1 MAGSMRA
8 NSHRRTRFSVR
19 WGAGRSAPWVRA
31 ALGLWQ
37 ARGLMLSACL
47 VLLGAACASQLHA
60 GGGPS
65 GPAGSPET
73 TLSVFAASSLAEPF
87 REIGQLFEREH
98 PGAKVIFNHAG
109 SQQLAQQLA
118 QGAPADVFASAG
130 PQPMQGAV
138 ESGRVRSGVVVQ
150 FASNR
155 LAVIYPADN
164 PAGLRTIQ
172 DLARPGLR
180 LVLAAPEVPAGQYAL
195 DFLDK
200 ARGDPDF
207 GPGFPDGVLANVVS
221 YEENVKAVVS
231 KVALGEADA
240 GIAYT
245 TDVAAAG
252 SGKIGHLDIPD
263 RVNVLA
269 VYSIAPIADSHEA
282 ELAKEFVRYRAFT

>member
-1 MAGSMRA
+1 
-8 NSHRRTRFSVR
+8 
-19 WGAGRSAPWVRA
+19 VRA

-37 ARGLMLSACL
+37 ASGLVLSACL
-47 VLLGAACASQLHA
+47 ALLVSGCVVPLPAAGDLP
-60 GGGPS
+60 GPTKS
-65 GPAGSPET
+65 SET
-73 TLSVFAASSLAEPF
+73 TLSAFVAASLTESF
-87 REIGQLFEREH
+87 GEIGRLFEREH
-98 PGAKVIFNHAG
+98 PGLRVGFNYAG

-130 PQPMQGAV
+130 PKPMQGAI
-138 ESGRVRSGVVVQ
+138 ESGRVVTGDAVQ

-164 PAGLRTIQ
+164 PAGLRTVQ
-172 DLARPGLR
+172 DLAKPGLR
-180 LVLAAPEVPAGQYAL
+180 LVLAAREVPAGQYAL

-207 GPGFPDGVLANVVS
+207 GPGFSDGVLANVVS

-240 GIAYT
+240 GIVYT

-252 SGKIGHLDIPD
+252 SGRIGHLDMPD

-282 ELAKEFVRYRAFT
+282 ELAKEFVDTVLSPEGQRILTQYGFIGVDAGPASTPSVSK